1 MGLSASAGA
10 SAVSITS
17 EQQANSP
24 RQDEDGG
31 KHNWLWGRNPRF
43 KSCAFLAS
51 STVVASPFTH
61 VADAA
66 KLINVN
72 KRIINQSIT
81 DLACR
86 LTGKQG

>member
-1 MGLSASAGA
+1 M
-10 SAVSITS
+10 SITS
-17 EQQANSP
+17 EPQANSP
-24 RQDEDGG
+24 RQDEDRG
-31 KHNWLWGRNPRF
+31 KHNQLWGRNPRF
-43 KSCAFLAS
+43 KRCAFLAS

-61 VADAA
+61 IADAA

-72 KRIINQSIT
+72 KGIINQSIT